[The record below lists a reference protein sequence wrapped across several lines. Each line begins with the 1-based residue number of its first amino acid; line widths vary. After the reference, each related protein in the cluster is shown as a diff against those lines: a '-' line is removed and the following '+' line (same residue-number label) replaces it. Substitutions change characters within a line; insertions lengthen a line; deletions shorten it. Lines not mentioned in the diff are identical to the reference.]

1 VGDEGNDATNDDE
14 QQRNGGT
21 GGQPDEHDKE
31 RRDRELIE
39 LLNELRVVLP
49 GVQVLFAFLLIVPF
63 SNGFSKMTD
72 LQRDVYFLAFLTTTV
87 ATILLIAP
95 SNYHR
100 IQFRQ
105 GDKERMLF
113 TASRLAIWGTAFL
126 AVAIAAVVFVITD
139 VMFHSAAAGVVT
151 ALVAAFSIVMWYGL
165 PLYRRAQERREGRQ
179 KQ

>member
-1 VGDEGNDATNDDE
+1 VADDDTDDPKQQQDQNGDDGGETDE
-14 QQRNGGT
+14 
-21 GGQPDEHDKE
+21 DDKE

-49 GVQVLFAFLLIVPF
+49 GVQVLFAFLLTVPF

-72 LQRDVYFLAFLTTTV
+72 LQRDVYFVAFIT
-87 ATILLIAP
+87 ATIATVLLIAP
-95 SNYHR
+95 STYHR

-113 TASRLAIWGTAFL
+113 TANRLAIIGTVFL
-126 AVAIAAVVFVITD
+126 AIAIAASVFVITD
-139 VMFHSAAAGVVT
+139 VLFHAAWAAVITGLT
-151 ALVAAFSIVMWYGL
+151 AAFAFGMWYGL
-165 PLYRRAQERREGRQ
+165 PLYRRAQERREGRH

>member
-1 VGDEGNDATNDDE
+1 
-14 QQRNGGT
+14 
-21 GGQPDEHDKE
+21 
-31 RRDRELIE
+31 
-39 LLNELRVVLP
+39 
-49 GVQVLFAFLLIVPF
+49 
-63 SNGFSKMTD
+63 
-72 LQRDVYFLAFLTTTV
+72 
-87 ATILLIAP
+87 
-95 SNYHR
+95 
-100 IQFRQ
+100 
-105 GDKERMLF
+105 MLF